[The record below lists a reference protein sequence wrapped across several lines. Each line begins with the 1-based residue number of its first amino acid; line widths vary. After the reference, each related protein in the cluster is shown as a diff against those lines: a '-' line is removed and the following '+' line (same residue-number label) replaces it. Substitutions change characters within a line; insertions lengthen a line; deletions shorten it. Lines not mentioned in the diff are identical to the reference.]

1 MKRLNC
7 LLLTM
12 PYLTDMAHTSSRNNN
27 NNAILMVSLSVIG
40 LSLLSL
46 SMLATMATAESSSNS
61 TPGSSNS
68 TGNDTAIKQMGI
80 CQAGVKSPCNGNSV
94 Q

>member
-1 MKRLNC
+1 
-7 LLLTM
+7 
-12 PYLTDMAHTSSRNNN
+12 MAPTSSRSNNN
-27 NNAILMVSLSVIG
+27 NTILMVLLSVIG

-46 SMLATMATAESSSNS
+46 SMLATMATAESSYNS

-68 TGNDTAIKQMGI
+68 TGYDTTVKQMGI
-80 CQAGVKSPCNGNSV
+80 CQTGVKSPCNGNSV